1 MAVTTQTNEQVRPFP
16 WQQSQSD
23 RRTSRTENR
32 ETRRIMYSIQ
42 VIYSAPDTIFMS
54 WLTRNK
60 DVTYNKHRDIKFI
73 QFPSGSGSVKSD
85 RADQKFEEIDG
96 AKSGFLSRI

>member
-42 VIYSAPDTIFMS
+42 
-54 WLTRNK
+54 
-60 DVTYNKHRDIKFI
+60 
-73 QFPSGSGSVKSD
+73 FPFGSGSVKSD